1 MTPPPFRD
9 PARSAA
15 RAACRAAS
23 AACGAV
29 SMIASSAS
37 ASRVGLE
44 HRLELRGLAA
54 CDDGGVSLSEVAP
67 FQCGGLRV
75 DVDEDRC
82 ESRPFA
88 ATARAQVDL
97 ELPPDLHR
105 RRETPRAAPGP
116 LTAALSPQGSSAAP
130 PPSQGRERP
139 ENEREGGPA
148 VVTTGLL
155 GFDARWRQML
165 AVVAAL
171 VGTRR
176 ESAE

>member
-44 HRLELRGLAA
+44 DRLELRGLAA
-54 CDDGGVSLSEVAP
+54 CDDGGVSLPEVAP

-88 ATARAQVDL
+88 ATARAQA
-97 ELPPDLHR
+97 
-105 RRETPRAAPGP
+105 RAAFP
-116 LTAALSPQGSSAAP
+116 LLEGHSEVGMTAECDVGTLSSERGRKRSWALGCRICRAVDAANRPTQARFACVSCGHESNADVNAAL
-130 PPSQGRERP
+130 
-139 ENEREGGPA
+139 NILW
-148 VVTTGLL
+148 TL
-155 GFDARWRQML
+155 D
-165 AVVAAL
+165 
-171 VGTRR
+171 RR
-176 ESAE
+176 